1 MYISYIVL
9 IPFMLSEAI
18 GTSTTRT
25 TEIVFNNCTL
35 HTTCTEDGYFK
46 EGVCVSTF
54 CQCWDGEG
62 TVDVCREPL
71 KFDETISACNW
82 PNQIDECMSTEA
94 STPIT
99 NSSSTTSPEIDC
111 NDLCADQN
119 TGDSIS
125 NGCCAAQY

>member
-1 MYISYIVL
+1 MFLSYIVL

-71 KFDETISACNW
+71 RFDETISA
-82 PNQIDECMSTEA
+82 
-94 STPIT
+94 
-99 NSSSTTSPEIDC
+99 
-111 NDLCADQN
+111 
-119 TGDSIS
+119 
-125 NGCCAAQY
+125 